1 VLFFFVNLVNV
12 QATGLADDGHPPDI
26 PFSDLGVCAQLGLP
40 MIAALILFSQ
50 YLRRF
55 SVPIPYLGRWA
66 HAQRRLKLIRSN
78 RPCQY
83 HTHCRIARLG
93 W

>member
-1 VLFFFVNLVNV
+1 MPVMAFP
-12 QATGLADDGHPPDI
+12 ADTQ
-26 PFSDLGVCAQLGLP
+26 FSDLGACAQLGLP

-66 HAQRRLKLIRSN
+66 HPQRRLGLIRSS

-83 HTHCRIARLG
+83 HTHCRGARLG